1 MNRPLLHAALVVL
14 LLGFLSPGAFAQVT
28 IDPDV
33 ELAATIKPADFPGWP
48 DSVGAQKVRS
58 GFDANGN
65 GKKEFLLIADPVF
78 QQYDVRPWLFWFENS
93 GDNQYTLLWSA
104 QLPGNNDG
112 TLERYA
118 DIAIAD
124 FDKDNLLEF
133 VVSVPR
139 WRSNPISDIIY
150 IYEFD
155 GSSFPSTPTFLSN
168 LDLPD
173 NFRYFATRVL
183 ADDVDGDGELELIT
197 TSRRDDW
204 GGLDVGRSL
213 IVSHLV
219 GGDISSSSF
228 SYFAHEF
235 VDSSRTLRG
244 GAVYDVT
251 TGDFDR
257 DGKKEIWVFT
267 WDLLSIAIYEATG
280 PDTYELQADI
290 NRARPANDVGAR
302 NGMCFYDADGDGKKE
317 FYVSGITDSENPGN
331 IHCINAVDDV
341 STLTT
346 ASVVTL
352 TPDLEPVSEWSY
364 EGSDPGD
371 LDGDGKMDLLVA
383 GAGPRRT
390 MFRLEYVSGPAAV
403 PSSYAMSE
411 LYKDE
416 TPGTSYMSW
425 MNVDLTDDLD
435 GDGKKEVLIPNIY
448 PYGPDD
454 PALIIL
460 ESKTTSTA
468 VGDPEPGLPLT
479 TRLLPNYPNPFNP
492 STMLAFEIARTGPVT
507 VSILDMLGREV
518 ARPVDG
524 VVAAG
529 NHRVP
534 FEARGLASGT
544 YYVRL
549 RSDDVMTVRPMTLI
563 R

>member
-1 MNRPLLHAALVVL
+1 MRLLLSAAIVVL
-14 LLGFLSPGAFAQVT
+14 VALSFPQGSFAQVT

-48 DSVGAQKVRS
+48 DSLGAQKVRS

-65 GKKEFLLIADPVF
+65 GKKEFLLIANPVYL
-78 QQYDVRPWLFWFENS
+78 QYDERPWLFWFENS

-104 QLPGNNDG
+104 QVPGNNDG
-112 TLERYA
+112 TLELYA

-133 VVSVPR
+133 VVSTPR
-139 WRSNPISDIIY
+139 WRTNPIGELVH
-150 IYEFD
+150 IYEYD
-155 GSSFPSTPTFLSN
+155 GTTFPATPTFVTN

-173 NFRYFATRVL
+173 NFRYFVTRVL
-183 ADDVDGDGELELIT
+183 AEDVDGDGETELIT

-204 GGLDVGRSL
+204 GGEDLGRSL
-213 IVSHLV
+213 IVSELV

-228 SYFAHEF
+228 SFFEREF
-235 VDSSRTLRG
+235 VDSSTTLRG

-251 TGDFDR
+251 TGDL
-257 DGKKEIWVFT
+257 DGDGNREIWVFT
-267 WDLLSIAIYEATG
+267 WDLLSIAVYEATG
-280 PDTYELQADI
+280 TDAYALRADI
-290 NRARPANDVGAR
+290 NEARPLNDVGAR
-302 NGMCFYDADGDGKKE
+302 NSMSFYDADGDGKKE
-317 FYVSGITDSENPGN
+317 FYVAGITDSENPGN
-331 IHCINAVDDV
+331 IHCINAVSDV
-341 STLTT
+341 ATLTK

-352 TPDLEPVSEWSY
+352 TDDLEPISEWSY
-364 EGSDPGD
+364 EGAEPADF
-371 LDGDGKMDLLVA
+371 DGDGKMDYLVA

-403 PSSYAMSE
+403 PTSYAMTE

-416 TPGTSYMSW
+416 TPTTDYMSW
-425 MNVDLTDDLD
+425 MNVDITDDLD
-435 GDGKKEVLIPNIY
+435 GDGKKEILIPNIY
-448 PYGPDD
+448 AYGADD

-468 VGDPEPGLPLT
+468 VGDPGPGIPLT
-479 TRLLPNYPNPFNP
+479 TQLLPNYPNPFNP
-492 STMLAFEIARTGPVT
+492 STMLAFELGRTGPVT
-507 VSILDMLGREV
+507 VSVMDMLGREV

-529 NHRVP
+529 SHRVP
-534 FEARGLASGT
+534 FEGRGLASGT

-549 RSDDVMTVRPMTLI
+549 RSDEVVTVRPITLI